1 MIFDT
6 NDRISAEK
14 ARELKAAGVVTVI
27 RYQACETSDPD
38 KVVTVSEAKD
48 LAEAGL
54 RLGLVYEVGVHPS
67 GAEVGRRDGEWASN
81 HAPSVGAPGD
91 GSVVIYYAVD
101 YDARHGD
108 MPGIEQAFRAFREAC
123 SPGFRVGCYGSGFCC
138 DTLFDQKLIDAR
150 WITQSSGF
158 DGSKESINAGR
169 WEMHQGPEETF
180 HGLDIDTDVRRAS
193 WTDIGDFVPFAA
205 ATPPV
210 VAKAGGDLLGPADVA
225 TAQVTLRRLA
235 DASGYGGFVD
245 DAAVLSTAQAVVD
258 DINAAHAGKTA

>member
-1 MIFDT
+1 MILDT
-6 NDRISAEK
+6 NDRITAEK

-38 KVVTVSEAKD
+38 KVVTT
-48 LAEAGL
+48 AEA
-54 RLGLVYEVGVHPS
+54 LGLVYEVGVHPS

-91 GSVVIYYAVD
+91 GSVIIYYAVD

-158 DGSKESINAGR
+158 DGSKESINSGR
-169 WEMHQGPEETF
+169 WEMHQGPEEKF
-180 HGLDIDTDVRRAS
+180 HGLDIDTDVRRTPE
-193 WTDIGDFVPFAA
+193 TDIGDFVPFASA

-210 VAKAGGDLLGPADVA
+210 VAKAGGARLGSADVA
-225 TAQVTLRRLA
+225 TVTATLQQAA
-235 DASGYGGFVD
+235 DASGYGAFIS
-245 DAAVLSTAQAVVD
+245 AAVVAQMAEQVVAD
-258 DINAAHAGKTA
+258 LNTAHAGKTA